1 MLNPGASGHDGT
13 QGEHIIHWDFRPR
26 FAVLA
31 DWLNARRELVLLQ
44 WAAVT
49 EANASVR
56 AKAESSLLDHL
67 PSLFDDLIER
77 LRQAPPSFDRLEA
90 QVGQHARE
98 HAVCRWEQGFA
109 LDEMLGGLA
118 TLRTL
123 LIDHLAVFEAGD
135 FRLDPPACTMAQRT
149 VHGFLDDVSRQATQ
163 EFMRQQREATDASQ
177 RELRAAK
184 IHFEQLADS
193 RLRLTRTLAHDLR
206 NTLGSISAATQ
217 LLDEEHEDSAARAG
231 ACSILRRNVSDMDD
245 LAGQLLSYSSLMD
258 GREPLRAALL
268 SPGRLLA
275 DMAASFRPAA
285 AKKGLEF
292 RVEPYP
298 DWHDVIVDESK
309 VRQIVANL
317 LGNAIKY
324 TSAGWVQLEVKPPN
338 GEHWSFIVEDS
349 GCGMTP
355 EEAGRIFE
363 EYYRVPATAHLPGTG
378 LGLSI
383 CKQLVERLE
392 GKISLHS
399 APGQGT
405 RFEVRLPVMVR
416 PS

>member
-1 MLNPGASGHDGT
+1 MGLLGLGHG
-13 QGEHIIHWDFRPR
+13 ILI
-26 FAVLA
+26 
-31 DWLNARRELVLLQ
+31 Q

-49 EANASVR
+49 EANVTVR
-56 AKAESSLLDHL
+56 AKAGSSLLDHL
-67 PSLFDDLIER
+67 PPLLDDLIEG
-77 LRQAPPSFDRLEA
+77 LRWAPQSFDRLEA

-98 HAVCRWEQGFA
+98 HARCRWEQGFA

-123 LIDHLAVFEAGD
+123 FIDQLAIFEASD
-135 FRLDPPACTMAQRT
+135 FRLDPRVYTMAQRT
-149 VHGFLDDVSRQATQ
+149 VHGFLDDVSRQATE
-163 EFMRQQREATDASQ
+163 EFMRQQREITDANH

-184 IHFEQLADS
+184 VHFEQLADS

-217 LLDEEHEDSAARAG
+217 LLDEEREDDAARAE
-231 ACSILRRNVSDMDD
+231 ACSMLRRNVSDMDD

-268 SPGRLLA
+268 SPGRLLQ
-275 DMAASFRPAA
+275 DMAASFRPVA

-292 RVEPYP
+292 RAAPYS
-298 DWHDVIVDESK
+298 DWHDVVVDESK
-309 VRQIVANL
+309 VRQIVSNL

-324 TSAGWVQLEVKPPN
+324 TSAGWVQLEIKPPDGQN
-338 GEHWSFIVEDS
+338 WSFVVEDS
-349 GCGMTP
+349 GCGMTR
-355 EEAGRIFE
+355 EEAERIFE

-383 CKQLVERLE
+383 CKQLVERLQ
-392 GKISLHS
+392 GKISLRS
-399 APGQGT
+399 EPGQST
-405 RFEVRLPVMVR
+405 RFEVRLPVMVC
-416 PS
+416 SS